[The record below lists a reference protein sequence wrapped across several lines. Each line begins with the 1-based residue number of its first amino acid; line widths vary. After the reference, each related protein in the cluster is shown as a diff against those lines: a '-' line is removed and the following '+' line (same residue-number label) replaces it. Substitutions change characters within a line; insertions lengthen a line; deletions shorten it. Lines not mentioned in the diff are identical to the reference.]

1 MIRINFEDTFEPI
14 EVATDLTD
22 IKFYSRLKN
31 GKLILL
37 KIEIRPLTDPL
48 LPNVFNLAFGPL
60 NEEGKINDEIKV
72 NHSNIGKMF
81 STVLLFALSFLRKNN
96 SSTIG
101 VDGSNDIRAYLY
113 HRMFQTNKKY
123 LCDVIITIGV
133 DWYVRLLRN
142 NTVEKDN
149 LGFPFFKPKPEQF
162 DYQRSTKDLYR
173 YYMFHLNN

>member
-1 MIRINFEDTFEPI
+1 
-14 EVATDLTD
+14 
-22 IKFYSRLKN
+22 
-31 GKLILL
+31 
-37 KIEIRPLTDPL
+37 
-48 LPNVFNLAFGPL
+48 
-60 NEEGKINDEIKV
+60 
-72 NHSNIGKMF
+72 MF

-113 HRMFQTNKKY
+113 HRMFLTNKNY